1 MNVISIRAIH
11 KFYEKHAGAKQALL
25 TWYKTVS
32 KASWKDINELWEDYP
47 SADLVGDSRVIF
59 NIKGN
64 HYRLVARVSFQYKN
78 VLIKFVGTHAE
89 YDKIDPVTVE
99 LGL

>member
-11 KFYEKHAGAKQALL
+11 RFCEKHGAAKQALL

-32 KASWKDINELWEDYP
+32 KANWKDINALWEDYP

-64 HYRLVARVSFQYKN
+64 NYRLIARVNFQYKN

>member
-1 MNVISIRAIH
+1 MNVISIRAIQR
-11 KFYEKHAGAKQALL
+11 FYEKHAGAKQALL
-25 TWYKTVS
+25 LWYKTVS
-32 KASWKDINELWEDYP
+32 KATWKDMNALWEDYP

-64 HYRLVARVSFQYKN
+64 HYRLVARVNFQYKN

-89 YDKIDPVTVE
+89 YDKIDPITIE
-99 LGL
+99 SGL